1 MRHPE
6 VRADTPNFAIDLR
19 VYYADTDAGGV
30 MYHATYLNF
39 FERART
45 EWLRHLGFDLPSM
58 VQAGCMF
65 IVRRMQLRFVRPA
78 SLDDLVQVSVEAIQL
93 GRAQLTVVQRAHRSG
108 ELLVEANVNLAGVN
122 PRSLRPTALPAL
134 LHARLAMDVR
144 TASEQEEQA

>member
-6 VRADTPNFAIDLR
+6 VHVDTPDFAIDLR

-30 MYHATYLNF
+30 VYHATYLNF

-45 EWLRHLGFDLPSM
+45 EWLRHLGFELPAM
-58 VQAGCMF
+58 AHAGCMF
-65 IVRRMQLRFVRPA
+65 IVRRMQLRFIRPA
-78 SLDDLVQVSVEAIQL
+78 LLDDLVQVSVEAVQP
-93 GRAQLTVVQRAHRSG
+93 GRAQITVAQRAHRSG
-108 ELLVEANVNLAGVN
+108 ALLVEANVNLACVN
-122 PRSLRPTALPAL
+122 PRSLRPIALPAP